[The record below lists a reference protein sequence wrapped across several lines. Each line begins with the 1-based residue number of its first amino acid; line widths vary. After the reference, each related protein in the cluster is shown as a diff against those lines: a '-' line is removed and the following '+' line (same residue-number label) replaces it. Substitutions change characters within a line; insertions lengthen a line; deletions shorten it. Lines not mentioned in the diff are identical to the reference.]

1 MILVFVT
8 NECFGEVADLSF
20 DGKVGYRNPRYIRD
34 YDKPEKCEAVY
45 IHGNWPKAEALYK
58 DKLIKPA
65 KKEIKVDKDDFPK
78 DKGAGWFEL
87 SNGESVR
94 GKKKAIEAE
103 NNL

>member
-20 DGKVGYRNPRYIRD
+20 DGEVGYRNPRYVRD
-34 YDKPEKCEAVY
+34 YEKPEKCDGVY
-45 IHGNWPKAEALYK
+45 IHGNWPKVEALYG
-58 DKLIKPA
+58 DKAINPT
-65 KKEIKVDKDDFPK
+65 KKEIPGDFPK
-78 DKGAGWFEL
+78 DKGAGWYEL